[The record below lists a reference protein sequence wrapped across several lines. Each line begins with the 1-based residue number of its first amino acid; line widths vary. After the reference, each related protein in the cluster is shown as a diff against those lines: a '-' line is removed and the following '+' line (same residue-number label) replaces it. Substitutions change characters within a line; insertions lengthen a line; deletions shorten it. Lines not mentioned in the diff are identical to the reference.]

1 RVTISPQK
9 DETRKTVNHL
19 WQHLE
24 GYIQPPNSAP
34 QPPMSAIPK
43 PVRSLHRAVVCVYAI
58 GKNQEIQLTGFA
70 VDSRGFIVCTGHDLR
85 SAQMVSLL
93 LSDGREIE
101 GVVVKI
107 DPVRDLALLQASTAL
122 DAVIPLRN
130 GRFMLSN
137 GDRLFAIT
145 CPFGGMANIEPGF
158 LDGPPRRVAG
168 LPLWQVQM
176 HIDPGSSGSPV
187 FDRQGRLVAIVKGRY
202 RGTDSIGF
210 LIPFETLLHF
220 LEKY

>member
-1 RVTISPQK
+1 
-9 DETRKTVNHL
+9 
-19 WQHLE
+19 
-24 GYIQPPNSAP
+24 
-34 QPPMSAIPK
+34 MSAIPK